1 MEFSK
6 KDFQVLDALDN
17 EEITT
22 QRQLSEQTGI
32 SLGQV
37 NFVLKSLLEKGLV
50 KIGNFRKSKSKIGY
64 AYLLTSKG
72 LETKSRLAVDFVTSK
87 LKEYKDLR
95 QKLANRLIQIEKND
109 QHRII
114 YIGPEIVKELINTII
129 KDREL
134 KIIMINSFA
143 SLQDFNHENPDNFDV
158 LLLFDGIQKNNKN
171 SKIPSKKI
179 ISLW

>member
-50 KIGNFRKSKSKIGY
+50 KIGNFRKSKNKIGY

-72 LETKSRLAVDFVTSK
+72 LETKSHLAVDFVTSK

-95 QKLANRLIQIEKND
+95 QKLANRLIQIEKNG

-134 KIIMINSFA
+134 KIIMIDSFT
-143 SLQDFNHENPDNFDV
+143 SLQDFNNDNPDRFDV
-158 LLLFDGIQKNNKN
+158 LLLFDGNQKNNKN

>member
-1 MEFSK
+1 
-6 KDFQVLDALDN
+6 
-17 EEITT
+17 
-22 QRQLSEQTGI
+22 
-32 SLGQV
+32 
-37 NFVLKSLLEKGLV
+37 
-50 KIGNFRKSKSKIGY
+50 
-64 AYLLTSKG
+64 
-72 LETKSRLAVDFVTSK
+72 ETKSHLAVDFVTSK

-95 QKLANRLIQIEKND
+95 QKLANRLIQIEKNG

-143 SLQDFNHENPDNFDV
+143 SLQDFNDKNPDNFDV
-158 LLLFDGIQKNNKN
+158 LLLFDGIQKNIKN
-171 SKIPSKKI
+171 SKIPRKKI